1 MKAMIFAAGLGTRL
15 RPLTSDK
22 PKALVEINGVTLLER
37 VIVNLRNAGFCD
49 IVVNVHHFADLII
62 DFLRRNHNFGINI
75 VISDER
81 DLLLDTGG
89 GVLNARPFLDGN
101 EPFLLHN
108 VDILSTVNLEQ
119 MYNQHIRSGAL
130 ASLLV
135 KDRVTSRYFLFN
147 DSSRLCGWT
156 NVKTGDVLPA
166 GIDADAFRRLAFG
179 GIHVISPE
187 IFPLLKKYAN
197 DEKVFSLVPFYIGNC
212 SRTHIIAYE
221 PAYDYKWID
230 VGKLNAVEEAKSLF

>member
-15 RPLTSDK
+15 RPLTADK

-37 VIVNLRNAGFCD
+37 VIMNLSDAGFCD

-62 DFLRRNHNFGINI
+62 DFLRQKHNFGINI
-75 VISDER
+75 AISDER

-89 GVLNARPFLDGN
+89 GVLNARPFLEGN

-119 MYNQHIRSGAL
+119 MYNQHITSGAL
-130 ASLLV
+130 ATLLV
-135 KDRVTSRYFLFN
+135 KSRETSRYFLFN
-147 DSSRLCGWT
+147 ENNRLCGWT

-166 GIDADAFRRLAFG
+166 GIDANAFRQLAFG

-187 IFPLLKKYAN
+187 IFPLLKSHAN
-197 DEKVFSLVPFYIGNC
+197 DEKVFSLVPFYIRNC
-212 SRTHIIAYE
+212 SENHIIAYE
-221 PAYDYKWID
+221 PAYDYKWLD
-230 VGKLNAVEEAKSLF
+230 VGKLDSIAQAESLF